1 MSFDAVQEAISRELN
16 GNFAPSL
23 LLPPINA
30 RLNKSIDLADVIAYL
45 VDDKATQ
52 VRSAAASAFQHWD
65 AEPTPVWA
73 PGTSPKTAQRRHL
86 IYALLDIPGEAF
98 AHLDAAIPVDDGLV
112 VITAP
117 QPWDP
122 WYTAERRRER
132 TFYWDAYQRVLA
144 TSGWNSV
151 AVSKLSIATSEVV
164 SRLADPTRDEPYQSK
179 GLVVGYV
186 QSGKTANFTGV
197 TAKAIDAGYRLI
209 IVLTGTIELLRGQTQ
224 RRLDKELI
232 GVQNIGASDDY
243 VNDQEWVAGRFLTH
257 DVDPNTSNE
266 IPAIRRLTGLSYDFQ
281 RLGNGLGALHYEFV
295 DHKKPL
301 NHPENL
307 FPSNVRIAVVKKNS
321 SVLKKLVEDLGR
333 IPTPLD
339 QIPALIIDDEAD
351 QASVNTLNPDKWK
364 ADQIE
369 RTAINARIADL
380 IRVLKRGQYVG
391 YTATPFANVFVD
403 PVDAEN
409 IFPKDFILS
418 LERPIGYM
426 GGADFHDFDDDAP
439 DEDKTPRTSNEN
451 AFVRFLYSGYDDEG
465 RTEEQQRALD
475 SFVIAGATKL
485 YRESK
490 GAKPFEHHTML
501 VHESRLKG
509 DHKAL
514 ADEFKLLWR
523 NSTYSQPVS
532 LARLEKLWTEDFKP
546 VSAVRAEEG
555 VQSPATFAELEDFV
569 GDCVGRVAT
578 GLSPVIVVNGDSD
591 TEYDQDE
598 LNFEQHGVWKILV
611 GGAKLSRGF
620 TVEGLTTTYYSRRTN
635 MADTLMQMGRW
646 FGFRRGYRDLVRLY
660 IGRNVPGPAGKPT
673 DMYHAFETI
682 VRDEEEFR
690 AELRRFAIT
699 NNEGEPMM
707 TPRDVPPMVF
717 QSQPW
722 LKPTAANKMYNAEQA
737 YRGVGGEPFSFT
749 MQPPRGNGDN
759 NKAHFDAVKPL
770 LQQLSEPGVF
780 NVSSSRGGN
789 QTFDALYGI
798 VPAEAVRDAVRKF
811 VWDSNWKFGPHL
823 EAMDTAIKN
832 GLLDEFVVLL
842 PRPRTRPAVPIKGWE
857 GTLPLVNRRRQDR
870 DYRTGFTGTAVRE
883 REVIAH
889 IAGSPEK
896 NGGPLAAKL
905 HTPTRGGMIL
915 VFANDPNPRFRGK
928 AKTGPVNPV
937 DFATLFSYALPYAAE
952 PTPRVGF
959 RVKKDGQD
967 AIVDAT

>member
-1 MSFDAVQEAISRELN
+1 MTSDSVQEAIARELN
-16 GNFAPSL
+16 GNFAPSP

-30 RLNKSIDLADVIAYL
+30 RLNERLEIADVVAYL
-45 VDDKATQ
+45 VDEKAVQ

-65 AEPTPVWA
+65 AEPLPAWA
-73 PGTSPKTAQRRHL
+73 PGTAPKTSQRRHL

-98 AHLDAAIPVDDGLV
+98 GHLDFALPVDNGSV
-112 VITAP
+112 VIAAP
-117 QPWDP
+117 QPWSP
-122 WYTAERRRER
+122 WYIAKVRRHRP
-132 TFYWDAYQRVLA
+132 FYWDAYERVLRG
-144 TSGWNSV
+144 SGWDPV
-151 AVSKLSIATSEVV
+151 AVSKLSVATSEVV

-209 IVLTGTIELLRGQTQ
+209 IVLTGTVELLRAQTQ

-243 VNDQEWVAGRFLTH
+243 INDQEWAAGKFLTH
-257 DVDPNTSNE
+257 DSDPNTSNE

-301 NHPENL
+301 NHPVNL
-307 FPSNVRIAVVKKNS
+307 YSSNVRLAVVKKNS
-321 SVLKKLVEDLGR
+321 SVLKKLVEDLQR

-351 QASVNTLNPDKWK
+351 QASINTLNPDKWK
-364 ADQIE
+364 NDQIE

-380 IRVLKRGQYVG
+380 LRVLKRGQYIG

-403 PVDAEN
+403 PVDTEN

-418 LERPIGYM
+418 LERPVGYM
-426 GGADFHDFDDDAP
+426 GGADFHDFDDDTP
-439 DEDKTPRTSNEN
+439 DEEKTPATSNEK
-451 AFVRFLYSGYDDEG
+451 AHVRFLYAGYDEEG
-465 RTEEQQRALD
+465 RTDEQQQALD
-475 SFVIAGATKL
+475 SFVIAGAIKL

-490 GAKPFEHHTML
+490 GAKPFTHHTML

-509 DHKAL
+509 DHRAL
-514 ADEFKLLWR
+514 ADEFKSLWR
-523 NSTYSQPVS
+523 KSAYSQPAS
-532 LARLEKLWTEDFKP
+532 LARLEKLWTDDFEP
-546 VSAVRAEEG
+546 VSAVRVEEG
-555 VQSPATFAELEDFV
+555 IQPPASFAELEDFI
-569 GDCVGRVAT
+569 GDCAGRIAT

-591 TEYDQDE
+591 TEYDQDD
-598 LNFEQHGVWKILV
+598 LNFEQRGVWKILV

-620 TVEGLTTTYYSRRTN
+620 TVEGLTTTYYSRRTT

-660 IGRNVPGPAGKPT
+660 IARNVPGPAGKPT

-682 VRDEEEFR
+682 VYDEEEFR
-690 AELRRFAIT
+690 KELARFATT
-699 NNEGEPMM
+699 NTLGEPMM

-722 LKPTAANKMYNAEQA
+722 LKPTDPKKMYNAEQA

-759 NKAHFDAVKPL
+759 NKRHFNAVKPL
-770 LQQLSEPGVF
+770 LQSLKESGTF
-780 NVSSSRGGN
+780 NVSGSRGTR
-789 QTFDALYGI
+789 QTFDARYG
-798 VPAEAVRDAVRKF
+798 VVSAEAVHEAVTQF

-823 EAMDTAIKN
+823 VAMETAIET
-832 GLLDEFVVLL
+832 GLLEDFAVLL
-842 PRPRTRPAVPIKGWE
+842 PQPRTRPAVAVKGWE

-870 DYRTGFTGTAVRE
+870 EYRTGFTGTAVRE

-889 IAGSPEK
+889 IAGSPERD
-896 NGGPLAAKL
+896 GGALASKL
-905 HTPTRGGMIL
+905 HTPTRGAMIL

-928 AKTGPVNPV
+928 AKTGPVDPV